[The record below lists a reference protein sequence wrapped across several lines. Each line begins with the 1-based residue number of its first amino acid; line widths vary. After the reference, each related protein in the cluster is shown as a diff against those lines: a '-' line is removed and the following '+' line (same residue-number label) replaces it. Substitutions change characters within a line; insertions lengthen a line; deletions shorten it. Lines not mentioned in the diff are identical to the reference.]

1 MRGLLAALLVG
12 AAAPALA
19 LAVDLVTEDVAGV
32 WKQCYEPGLQGVDE
46 IADGYLVLLPTG
58 TYYEVGLACC
68 DQPVHHDVG
77 EYETRGDRV
86 VLDMERHDGSHWDWE
101 LVWQPEA
108 RVVFFDDPDS
118 EPVVTE
124 ALRPG
129 DDLNYA
135 FCRIY
140 PTD

>member
-1 MRGLLAALLVG
+1 MRTLAAFLLLS
-12 AAAPALA
+12 AAAPS
-19 LAVDLVTEDVAGV
+19 LAVDLVVEDVAGI
-32 WKQCYEPGLQGVDE
+32 WKECYEPGLPNVDE
-46 IADGYLVLLPTG
+46 IDEGYLVLLPTG

-68 DQPVHHDVG
+68 DQEVHSTVDTFEV
-77 EYETRGDRV
+77 RGDHL
-86 VLDMERHDGSHWDWE
+86 VLQATRTDGSRYQRE
-101 LVWQPEA
+101 LVWVPEA
-108 RVVFFDDPDS
+108 RVVFFDDPEA

-140 PTD
+140 PED